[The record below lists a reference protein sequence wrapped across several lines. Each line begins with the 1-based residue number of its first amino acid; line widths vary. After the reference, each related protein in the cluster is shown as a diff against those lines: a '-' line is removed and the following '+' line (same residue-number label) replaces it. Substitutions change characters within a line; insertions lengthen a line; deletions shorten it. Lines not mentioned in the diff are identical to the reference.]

1 MKEIFARLAAG
12 QDLTEEEMAAVVEK
26 IATGQVSQAQVAAFL
41 LGLKIK
47 GESPAELTGL
57 AKIMQAKALEIPTQ
71 VRDAMDNC
79 GTGGDQ
85 SNSFNISTS
94 AAFVLAAG
102 GIQMAKHGNRSISSK
117 SGSADVLEVLGIN
130 LDMKP
135 VDLGRVFDQTGM
147 VFLFAKNLHPAMK
160 YIMPARLELG
170 VPTIMNLTGPLI
182 NPVPLKTQLLGTSR
196 PDLLKMTAQT
206 LRNMGRERAVV
217 ITGPNQM
224 DEAALHGRNQLALL
238 EKGHISLH
246 HFEAKDLGLAAYGLH
261 DIRGGDAQYNAQIL
275 EAVLQNQPGPYLE
288 TVGLNAGLG
297 FFANGK
303 VDRIEDGIRLAREVI
318 ASGAALQKLRDL
330 QEAQHG

>member
-12 QDLTEEEMAAVVEK
+12 QNLTEEEMAAVVEK

-57 AKIMQAKALEIPTQ
+57 AKVMQAKALEIPTQ

-85 SNSFNISTS
+85 SNSFNISTT

-135 VDLGRVFDQTGM
+135 EDLGRVFDQTGM

-196 PDLLKMTAQT
+196 PDLLEMTAQT
-206 LRNMGRERAVV
+206 LRNMGRERAIV

-238 EKGHISLH
+238 EKGQISLH
-246 HFEAKDLGLAAYGLH
+246 HFEVKDLGLAAYGLH

-288 TVGLNAGLG
+288 TVVLNAGLG

>member
-12 QDLTEEEMAAVVEK
+12 QNLTEEEMAAVVEK

-47 GESPAELTGL
+47 GESPEELTGL
-57 AKIMQAKALEIPTQ
+57 AKVMQTKALEIPTQ

-85 SNSFNISTS
+85 SNSFNISTT

-102 GIQMAKHGNRSISSK
+102 GIKMAKHGNRSISSK

-135 VDLGRVFDQTGM
+135 EDLGRVFDQTGM

-182 NPVPLKTQLLGTSR
+182 NPVPLKTQLMGTSR
-196 PDLLKMTAQT
+196 PDLLEMTAQT
-206 LRNMGRERAVV
+206 LQNMGRERAIV

-246 HFEAKDLGLAAYGLH
+246 HFEAKDLGLTAYSLE

-275 EAVLQNQPGPYLE
+275 QAVLQNQPSPYLE
-288 TVGLNAGLG
+288 TVVLNAGLG

-318 ASGAALQKLRDL
+318 ASGASLQKLKDL

>member
-12 QDLTEEEMAAVVEK
+12 QNLTEEEMAAVVEK

-47 GESPAELTGL
+47 GESPEELTGL
-57 AKIMQAKALEIPTQ
+57 AKVMQAKTLEIPTQ

-85 SNSFNISTS
+85 SNSFNISTT

-135 VDLGRVFDQTGM
+135 EDLGRVFDQTGM

-196 PDLLKMTAQT
+196 PDLLEMTAQT
-206 LRNMGRERAVV
+206 LRNMGRERAIV

-246 HFEAKDLGLAAYGLH
+246 HFEAKDLGLTAVGLE

-288 TVGLNAGLG
+288 TVVLNAGLG

>member
-12 QDLTEEEMAAVVEK
+12 QNLTEEEMAAVVEK

-47 GESPAELTGL
+47 GESPEELTGL
-57 AKIMQAKALEIPTQ
+57 AKVMQAKALEIPTQ

-85 SNSFNISTS
+85 SNSFNISTT

-224 DEAALHGRNQLALL
+224 DEAALHGRNQLAFL

-288 TVGLNAGLG
+288 TVVLNAGLG

>member
-12 QDLTEEEMAAVVEK
+12 QNLTEEEMAAVVEK

-47 GESPAELTGL
+47 GESPEELTGL
-57 AKIMQAKALEIPTQ
+57 AKVMQAKALEIPTQ

-85 SNSFNISTS
+85 SNSFNISTT

-135 VDLGRVFDQTGM
+135 EDLGRVFDQTGM

-196 PDLLKMTAQT
+196 PDLLEMTAQT

-224 DEAALHGRNQLALL
+224 DEAALHGHNQLALL

-246 HFEAKDLGLAAYGLH
+246 HFEAKDLGLTAVGLE

-288 TVGLNAGLG
+288 TVVLNAGLG

-303 VDRIEDGIRLAREVI
+303 VDRIEDGILLAREVI

>member
-12 QDLTEEEMAAVVEK
+12 QNLTEEEMAAVVEK

-47 GESPAELTGL
+47 GESPEELTGL

-85 SNSFNISTS
+85 SNSFNISTT

-102 GIQMAKHGNRSISSK
+102 GIKMAKHGNRSISSK

-135 VDLGRVFDQTGM
+135 EDLGRVFDQTGM

-182 NPVPLKTQLLGTSR
+182 NPVPLKTQLMGTSR
-196 PDLLKMTAQT
+196 PDLLEMTAQT
-206 LRNMGRERAVV
+206 LQNMGRERAIV

-238 EKGHISLH
+238 EKGHISIH
-246 HFEAKDLGLAAYGLH
+246 HFEAKDLGLTAVGLE

-275 EAVLQNQPGPYLE
+275 QAVLQNQPGPYLE
-288 TVGLNAGLG
+288 TVVLNAGLG

>member
-1 MKEIFARLAAG
+1 MNEIFARLAAG

-47 GESPAELTGL
+47 GESPEELTGL
-57 AKIMQAKALEIPTQ
+57 AKVMQAKALEIPTQ

-85 SNSFNISTS
+85 SNSFNISTT

-135 VDLGRVFDQTGM
+135 EDLGRVFDQTGM

-160 YIMPARLELG
+160 YIMPVRLELG

-196 PDLLKMTAQT
+196 PDLLEMTAQT
-206 LRNMGRERAVV
+206 LRNMGRERAIV

-246 HFEAKDLGLAAYGLH
+246 HFEAKDLGLTAYSLE

-275 EAVLQNQPGPYLE
+275 QAVLQNQPGPYLE
-288 TVGLNAGLG
+288 TVVLNAGLG

-318 ASGAALQKLRDL
+318 ASGTALQKLKDL

>member
-57 AKIMQAKALEIPTQ
+57 AKVMQAKALEIPTQ

-85 SNSFNISTS
+85 SNSFNISTT

-135 VDLGRVFDQTGM
+135 EDLGRVFDQTGM

-196 PDLLKMTAQT
+196 PDLLEMTAQT

-224 DEAALHGRNQLALL
+224 DEAALHGHNQLALL

-246 HFEAKDLGLAAYGLH
+246 HFEAKDLGLTAVGLE

-288 TVGLNAGLG
+288 TVVLNAGLG

-318 ASGAALQKLRDL
+318 ASGAALQKLKDL

>member
-12 QDLTEEEMAAVVEK
+12 QNLTEEEMAAVVEK

-57 AKIMQAKALEIPTQ
+57 AKVMQAKALEIPTQ

-85 SNSFNISTS
+85 SNSFNISTT

-135 VDLGRVFDQTGM
+135 EDLGRVFDQTGM

-196 PDLLKMTAQT
+196 PDLLEMTAQT
-206 LRNMGRERAVV
+206 LRNMGRERAIV

-238 EKGHISLH
+238 EKGQISLH
-246 HFEAKDLGLAAYGLH
+246 HFEVKDLGLAAYGLH

>member
-57 AKIMQAKALEIPTQ
+57 AKVMQAKALEIPTQ

-85 SNSFNISTS
+85 SNSFNISTT

-135 VDLGRVFDQTGM
+135 EDLGRVFDQTGM

-182 NPVPLKTQLLGTSR
+182 NPVPLKTQLMGTSR
-196 PDLLKMTAQT
+196 PDLLEMTAQT
-206 LRNMGRERAVV
+206 LRNMGRERAIV

-238 EKGHISLH
+238 EKGHISIH
-246 HFEAKDLGLAAYGLH
+246 HFEAKDLGLTAVGLE

-275 EAVLQNQPGPYLE
+275 QAVLQNQPGPYLE
-288 TVGLNAGLG
+288 TVVLNAGLG

-318 ASGAALQKLRDL
+318 ASGAALQKLKDL

>member
-1 MKEIFARLAAG
+1 M
-12 QDLTEEEMAAVVEK
+12 
-26 IATGQVSQAQVAAFL
+26 
-41 LGLKIK
+41 
-47 GESPAELTGL
+47 TGL
-57 AKIMQAKALEIPTQ
+57 AKVMQAKALEIPTQ

-85 SNSFNISTS
+85 SNSFNISTT

-135 VDLGRVFDQTGM
+135 EDLGRVFDQTGM

-196 PDLLKMTAQT
+196 PDLLEMTAQT

-224 DEAALHGRNQLALL
+224 DEAALHGHNQLALL

-246 HFEAKDLGLAAYGLH
+246 HFEAKDLGLTAVGLE

-288 TVGLNAGLG
+288 TVVLNAGLG

-303 VDRIEDGIRLAREVI
+303 VDRIEDGILLAREVI

>member
-12 QDLTEEEMAAVVEK
+12 QNLTEEEMAAMVEK

-57 AKIMQAKALEIPTQ
+57 AKVMQAKALEIPTQ

-85 SNSFNISTS
+85 SNSFNISTT

-135 VDLGRVFDQTGM
+135 EDLGRVFDQTGM

-182 NPVPLKTQLLGTSR
+182 NPVPLKTQLMGTSR
-196 PDLLKMTAQT
+196 PDLLEMTAQT
-206 LRNMGRERAVV
+206 LQNMGRERAIV

-224 DEAALHGRNQLALL
+224 DEAALHGRNQMALL

-246 HFEAKDLGLAAYGLH
+246 HFEAKDLGLTAYSLE

-275 EAVLQNQPGPYLE
+275 QAVLQNQAGPYLE
-288 TVGLNAGLG
+288 TVVLNAGLG

-318 ASGAALQKLRDL
+318 ASGAALQKLKDL

>member
-12 QDLTEEEMAAVVEK
+12 QNLTEEEMAAVVEK

-57 AKIMQAKALEIPTQ
+57 AKVMQAKALEIPTQ

-85 SNSFNISTS
+85 SNSFNISTT

-135 VDLGRVFDQTGM
+135 EDLGRVFDQTGM

-196 PDLLKMTAQT
+196 PDLLEMTAQT
-206 LRNMGRERAVV
+206 LQNMGRERAIV

-246 HFEAKDLGLAAYGLH
+246 HFEAKDLGLTAVGLE

-288 TVGLNAGLG
+288 TVVLNAGLG

-303 VDRIEDGIRLAREVI
+303 VDRIEDGILLAREVI

>member
-1 MKEIFARLAAG
+1 MKEIFARLAVG
-12 QDLTEEEMAAVVEK
+12 QNLTEEEMAAVVEK

-47 GESPAELTGL
+47 GESPEELTGL
-57 AKIMQAKALEIPTQ
+57 AKVMQAKALEIPTQ

-85 SNSFNISTS
+85 SNSFNISTT

-135 VDLGRVFDQTGM
+135 EDLGRVFDQTGM

-170 VPTIMNLTGPLI
+170 VPNIMNLTGPLI

-196 PDLLKMTAQT
+196 PDLLEMTAQT
-206 LRNMGRERAVV
+206 LQNMGRERAIV

-246 HFEAKDLGLAAYGLH
+246 HFEAKDLGLTAVGLE

-275 EAVLQNQPGPYLE
+275 QAVLQNQAGPYLE
-288 TVGLNAGLG
+288 TVVLNAGLG

-318 ASGAALQKLRDL
+318 ASGAALQKLKDL

>member
-12 QDLTEEEMAAVVEK
+12 QNLTEEEMAAVVEK
-26 IATGQVSQAQVAAFL
+26 FATGQVSQAQVAAFL

-57 AKIMQAKALEIPTQ
+57 AKVMQAKALEIPTQ

-85 SNSFNISTS
+85 SNSFNISTT

-135 VDLGRVFDQTGM
+135 EDLGRVFDQTGM

-196 PDLLKMTAQT
+196 PDLLEMTAQT
-206 LRNMGRERAVV
+206 LRNMGRERAIV

-238 EKGHISLH
+238 EKGQISLH
-246 HFEAKDLGLAAYGLH
+246 HFEVKDLGLAAYGLH

>member
-12 QDLTEEEMAAVVEK
+12 QNLTEEEMAAVVEK

-47 GESPAELTGL
+47 GESPEELTGL
-57 AKIMQAKALEIPTQ
+57 AKVMQAKALEIPTQ

-85 SNSFNISTS
+85 SNSFNISTT

-135 VDLGRVFDQTGM
+135 EDLGRVFDQTGM

-196 PDLLKMTAQT
+196 PDLLEMTAQT
-206 LRNMGRERAVV
+206 LRNMGRERAIV

-246 HFEAKDLGLAAYGLH
+246 HFEAKDLGLTAVGLE

-275 EAVLQNQPGPYLE
+275 QAVLQNQPGPYLE
-288 TVGLNAGLG
+288 TVVLNAGLG

-318 ASGAALQKLRDL
+318 ASGVALQKLKDL

>member
-12 QDLTEEEMAAVVEK
+12 QNLTEEEMAAVVEK

-57 AKIMQAKALEIPTQ
+57 AKVMQAKALEIPTQ

-85 SNSFNISTS
+85 SNSFNISTT

-135 VDLGRVFDQTGM
+135 EDLGRVFDQTGM

-196 PDLLKMTAQT
+196 PDLLEMTAQT
-206 LRNMGRERAVV
+206 LRNMGRERAIV

-246 HFEAKDLGLAAYGLH
+246 HFEAQDLGLTAYGLH
-261 DIRGGDAQYNAQIL
+261 DIRGGDAQHNAQIL

-288 TVGLNAGLG
+288 TVVLNAGLS

>member
-12 QDLTEEEMAAVVEK
+12 QNLTEEEMAAVVEK

-57 AKIMQAKALEIPTQ
+57 AKVMQAKALEIPTQ

-85 SNSFNISTS
+85 SNSFNISTT

-135 VDLGRVFDQTGM
+135 EDLGRVFDQTGM

-224 DEAALHGRNQLALL
+224 DEAALHGRNHLALL

>member
-196 PDLLKMTAQT
+196 PDLLEMTAQT

-224 DEAALHGRNQLALL
+224 DEAALHGHNQLALL

-246 HFEAKDLGLAAYGLH
+246 HFEAKDLGLTAYGLE

-288 TVGLNAGLG
+288 TVVLNAGLG

>member
-12 QDLTEEEMAAVVEK
+12 QNLTEEEMAAVVEK

-47 GESPAELTGL
+47 GESPEELTGL
-57 AKIMQAKALEIPTQ
+57 AKVMQAKALEIPTQ

-85 SNSFNISTS
+85 SNSFNISTT

-135 VDLGRVFDQTGM
+135 EDLGRVFDQTGM

-182 NPVPLKTQLLGTSR
+182 NPVPLKTQLMGTSR
-196 PDLLKMTAQT
+196 PDLLEMTAQT
-206 LRNMGRERAVV
+206 LQNMGRERAIV

-224 DEAALHGRNQLALL
+224 DEAALHGRNQMALL

-246 HFEAKDLGLAAYGLH
+246 HFEAKDLGLTAYSLE

-275 EAVLQNQPGPYLE
+275 QAVLQNQAGPYLE
-288 TVGLNAGLG
+288 TVVLNAGLG

-318 ASGAALQKLRDL
+318 ASGAALQKLKDL

>member
-57 AKIMQAKALEIPTQ
+57 AKVMQAKALEIPTQ

-85 SNSFNISTS
+85 SNSFNISTT

-135 VDLGRVFDQTGM
+135 EDLGRVFDQTGM

-196 PDLLKMTAQT
+196 PDLLEMTAQT

-224 DEAALHGRNQLALL
+224 DEAALHGHNQLALL

-246 HFEAKDLGLAAYGLH
+246 HFEAKDLGLTAVGLE

-288 TVGLNAGLG
+288 TVVLNAGLG

-303 VDRIEDGIRLAREVI
+303 VDRIEDGILLAREVI

>member
-85 SNSFNISTS
+85 SNSFNISTTS
-94 AAFVLAAG
+94 AFVLAAG

-182 NPVPLKTQLLGTSR
+182 NPVPLKTQLMGTSR

-206 LRNMGRERAVV
+206 LQNMGRERAVV

-246 HFEAKDLGLAAYGLH
+246 HFEAQDLGLTAYGLH

>member
-1 MKEIFARLAAG
+1 MKEIFARLASG

-57 AKIMQAKALEIPTQ
+57 AKVMQAKALEIPTQ

-85 SNSFNISTS
+85 SNSFNISTT

-135 VDLGRVFDQTGM
+135 EDLGRVFDQTGM

-182 NPVPLKTQLLGTSR
+182 NPVPLKTQLMGTSR
-196 PDLLKMTAQT
+196 PDLLEMTAQT
-206 LRNMGRERAVV
+206 LQNMGRERAIV
-217 ITGPNQM
+217 ITGPNLM

-246 HFEAKDLGLAAYGLH
+246 HFEAKDLGLTAYSLE

-275 EAVLQNQPGPYLE
+275 QAVLQNQPSPYLE
-288 TVGLNAGLG
+288 TVVLNAGLG

>member
-57 AKIMQAKALEIPTQ
+57 AKVMQAKALEIPTQ

-85 SNSFNISTS
+85 SNSFNISTT

-135 VDLGRVFDQTGM
+135 EDLGRVFDQTGM

-196 PDLLKMTAQT
+196 PDLLEMTAQT

-224 DEAALHGRNQLALL
+224 DEAALHGHNQLALL

-246 HFEAKDLGLAAYGLH
+246 HFEAKDLGLTAVGLE

-275 EAVLQNQPGPYLE
+275 EAVLQNQAGPYLE
-288 TVGLNAGLG
+288 TVVLNAGLG

-303 VDRIEDGIRLAREVI
+303 VDRIEDGILLAREVI

>member
-261 DIRGGDAQYNAQIL
+261 DIRGGDAQHNAQIL

-288 TVGLNAGLG
+288 TVVLNAGLS

>member
-1 MKEIFARLAAG
+1 MKEIFARLAVG
-12 QDLTEEEMAAVVEK
+12 QNLTEEEMAAVVEK

-57 AKIMQAKALEIPTQ
+57 AKVMQAKALEIPTQ
-71 VRDAMDNC
+71 VRDAMENC

-85 SNSFNISTS
+85 SNSFNISTT

-102 GIQMAKHGNRSISSK
+102 GIKMAKHGNRSISSK

-135 VDLGRVFDQTGM
+135 EDLGRFFDQTGM
-147 VFLFAKNLHPAMK
+147 VFLFAKNLHPTMK

-196 PDLLKMTAQT
+196 PDLLEMTAQT
-206 LRNMGRERAVV
+206 LRNMGRERAIV

-224 DEAALHGRNQLALL
+224 DEAALHGRNQLAHL

-246 HFEAKDLGLAAYGLH
+246 HFEAKDLGLTAYSLE

-275 EAVLQNQPGPYLE
+275 QAVLQNQPSPYLE
-288 TVGLNAGLG
+288 TVVLNAGLG

-318 ASGAALQKLRDL
+318 ATGAALQKLRDL

>member
-12 QDLTEEEMAAVVEK
+12 QNLTEEEMAAVVEK

-57 AKIMQAKALEIPTQ
+57 AKVMQAKALEIPTQ

-85 SNSFNISTS
+85 SNSFNISTT

-102 GIQMAKHGNRSISSK
+102 GIKMAKHGNRSISSK

-135 VDLGRVFDQTGM
+135 EDLGRVFDQTGM

-196 PDLLKMTAQT
+196 PDLLEMTAQT

-217 ITGPNQM
+217 ITGPHQM
-224 DEAALHGRNQLALL
+224 DEAALHGHNQLALL

-246 HFEAKDLGLAAYGLH
+246 HFEAKDLGLTAVGLE

-288 TVGLNAGLG
+288 TVVLNAGLG

-303 VDRIEDGIRLAREVI
+303 VDRIEDGILLAREVI

>member
-57 AKIMQAKALEIPTQ
+57 AKVMQAKALEIPTQ

-85 SNSFNISTS
+85 SNSFNISTT

-135 VDLGRVFDQTGM
+135 EDLGRVFDQTGM

-196 PDLLKMTAQT
+196 PDLLEMTTQT
-206 LRNMGRERAVV
+206 LRNMGRERAIV

-246 HFEAKDLGLAAYGLH
+246 HFEAKDLGLTAVGLE

-275 EAVLQNQPGPYLE
+275 QAVLQNQPGPYLE
-288 TVGLNAGLG
+288 TVVLNAGLG

-318 ASGAALQKLRDL
+318 ASGAALQKLKDL

>member
-12 QDLTEEEMAAVVEK
+12 QNLTEEEMAAVVEK

-47 GESPAELTGL
+47 GESPEELTGL
-57 AKIMQAKALEIPTQ
+57 AKVMQAKALEIPTQ

-85 SNSFNISTS
+85 SNSFNISTT

-102 GIQMAKHGNRSISSK
+102 GIKMAKHGNRSISSK

-135 VDLGRVFDQTGM
+135 EDLGRVFDQTGM

-196 PDLLKMTAQT
+196 PDLLEMTAQT

-224 DEAALHGRNQLALL
+224 DEAALHGHNQLALL

-246 HFEAKDLGLAAYGLH
+246 HFEAKDLGLTAVGLE

-288 TVGLNAGLG
+288 TVVLNAGLG

>member
-196 PDLLKMTAQT
+196 PDLLEMTAQT

-224 DEAALHGRNQLALL
+224 DEAALHGHNQLALL

-246 HFEAKDLGLAAYGLH
+246 HFEAKDLGLTAYGLE

-288 TVGLNAGLG
+288 TVVLNAGLS

>member
-12 QDLTEEEMAAVVEK
+12 QNLTEEEMAAVVEK

-47 GESPAELTGL
+47 GESPEELTGL
-57 AKIMQAKALEIPTQ
+57 AKVMQAKALEIPTQ

-85 SNSFNISTS
+85 SNSFNISTT

-135 VDLGRVFDQTGM
+135 EDLGRVFDQTGM

-182 NPVPLKTQLLGTSR
+182 NPVPLKTQLMGTSR
-196 PDLLKMTAQT
+196 PDLLEMTAQT
-206 LRNMGRERAVV
+206 LQNMGRERAIV

-246 HFEAKDLGLAAYGLH
+246 HFEAKDLGLTAYSLE

-275 EAVLQNQPGPYLE
+275 QAVLQNQPSPYLE
-288 TVGLNAGLG
+288 TVVLNAGLG

>member
-12 QDLTEEEMAAVVEK
+12 QNLTEEEMAAVVEK

-57 AKIMQAKALEIPTQ
+57 AKVMQAKALEIPTQ

-85 SNSFNISTS
+85 SNSFNISTT

-135 VDLGRVFDQTGM
+135 EDLGRVFDQTGM

-196 PDLLKMTAQT
+196 PDLLEMTAQT
-206 LRNMGRERAVV
+206 LRNMGRERAIV

-246 HFEAKDLGLAAYGLH
+246 HFEAKDLGLTAYGLE

-288 TVGLNAGLG
+288 TVVLNAGLG

>member
-12 QDLTEEEMAAVVEK
+12 QNLTEEEMAAVVEK
-26 IATGQVSQAQVAAFL
+26 IATGQVSQTQVAAFL

-47 GESPAELTGL
+47 GESPEELTGL
-57 AKIMQAKALEIPTQ
+57 AKVMQAKALEIPTQ
-71 VRDAMDNC
+71 VCNAMDNC

-85 SNSFNISTS
+85 SNSFNISTT

-135 VDLGRVFDQTGM
+135 EDLGRVFDQTGM

-196 PDLLKMTAQT
+196 PDLLEMTAQT
-206 LRNMGRERAVV
+206 LQNMGRERAIV

-246 HFEAKDLGLAAYGLH
+246 HFEAKDLGLTAYSLE
-261 DIRGGDAQYNAQIL
+261 DICGGDAQYNAQIL
-275 EAVLQNQPGPYLE
+275 QAVLQNQPSPYLE
-288 TVGLNAGLG
+288 TVVLNAGLG

-318 ASGAALQKLRDL
+318 ASGAALQKLKDL

>member
-26 IATGQVSQAQVAAFL
+26 ITTGQVSQAQVAAFL

-47 GESPAELTGL
+47 GESPEELTGL
-57 AKIMQAKALEIPTQ
+57 AKVMQAKALEIPTQ

-85 SNSFNISTS
+85 SNSFNISTT

-135 VDLGRVFDQTGM
+135 EDLGRVFDQTGM

-160 YIMPARLELG
+160 YIMPVRLELG

-196 PDLLKMTAQT
+196 PDLLEMTAQT
-206 LRNMGRERAVV
+206 LRNMGRERAIV

-238 EKGHISLH
+238 EKGQISLH
-246 HFEAKDLGLAAYGLH
+246 HFEVKDLGLAAYGLH

>member
-12 QDLTEEEMAAVVEK
+12 QNLTEEEMAAVVEK

-47 GESPAELTGL
+47 GESPEELTGL
-57 AKIMQAKALEIPTQ
+57 AKVMQAKALEIPTQ

-85 SNSFNISTS
+85 SNSFNISTT

-135 VDLGRVFDQTGM
+135 EDLGRVFDQTGM

-196 PDLLKMTAQT
+196 PDLLEMTAQT
-206 LRNMGRERAVV
+206 LQNMGRERAIV

-246 HFEAKDLGLAAYGLH
+246 HFEVKDLGLTAYGLE

-275 EAVLQNQPGPYLE
+275 QAVLQNQPGPYLE
-288 TVGLNAGLG
+288 TVVLNAGLG

-318 ASGAALQKLRDL
+318 ASGAALQKLKDL

>member
-12 QDLTEEEMAAVVEK
+12 QNLTEEEMAAVVEK

-47 GESPAELTGL
+47 GESPEELTGL
-57 AKIMQAKALEIPTQ
+57 AKVMQTKALEIPTQ

-85 SNSFNISTS
+85 SNSFNISTT

-102 GIQMAKHGNRSISSK
+102 GIKMAKHGNRSISSK

-135 VDLGRVFDQTGM
+135 EDLGRVFDQTGM

-182 NPVPLKTQLLGTSR
+182 NPVPLKTQLMGTSR
-196 PDLLKMTAQT
+196 PDLLEMTAQT
-206 LRNMGRERAVV
+206 LRNMGRERAIV

-238 EKGHISLH
+238 EKGHISIH
-246 HFEAKDLGLAAYGLH
+246 HFEAKDLGLTAVGLE

-275 EAVLQNQPGPYLE
+275 QAVLQNQPGPYLE
-288 TVGLNAGLG
+288 TVVLNAGLG

-318 ASGAALQKLRDL
+318 ASGAALQKLKDL

>member
-12 QDLTEEEMAAVVEK
+12 QNLTEEEMAAVVEK

-47 GESPAELTGL
+47 GESPEELTGL
-57 AKIMQAKALEIPTQ
+57 AKVMQAKALEIPTQ

-85 SNSFNISTS
+85 SNSFNISTT

-135 VDLGRVFDQTGM
+135 EDLGRVFDQTGM

-196 PDLLKMTAQT
+196 PDLLEMTAQT
-206 LRNMGRERAVV
+206 LRNMGRERAIV

-246 HFEAKDLGLAAYGLH
+246 HFEAQDLGLTAYGLN

-288 TVGLNAGLG
+288 TVVLNAGLG

>member
-303 VDRIEDGIRLAREVI
+303 VDRIEDGILLAREVI

-330 QEAQHG
+330 REAQHG

>member
-85 SNSFNISTS
+85 SNSFNISTTS
-94 AAFVLAAG
+94 AFVLAAG

-135 VDLGRVFDQTGM
+135 ADLGQVFDQTGM

-196 PDLLKMTAQT
+196 PDLLEMTAQT

-238 EKGHISLH
+238 EKGRISLH
-246 HFEAKDLGLAAYGLH
+246 HFEAQDLGLTAYGLN

-288 TVGLNAGLG
+288 TVVLNAGLG